1 MVDFFIRRPIFATVC
16 ALLIVLAGAVCI
28 PSLPISLYPQLAP
41 PQVVV
46 TSNYIGANSKD
57 VESAVTIILEQ
68 AINGVEGMRY
78 MSSTSSN
85 DGTSSITVT
94 FQTGY
99 SLDIAAVD
107 VQNRV
112 ASAQGRLPAVVNNTG
127 ITITK
132 ANSNFVFAAGF
143 ISPDH
148 SLSQAFISN
157 YLDVYVSDALKR
169 VPGVG
174 AVIIFGERKYAMRIW
189 LDPNRLAARG
199 LTALDVT
206 NALAEQNIEV
216 PAGQLGQQPSDP
228 SQQFQ
233 MAVRVVGRLSD
244 PREFENIILKNS
256 ADASGIVLLK
266 DVGRAEIGAENYST
280 DLKFSG
286 GDAVGIGV
294 QQLSNANALDVDKK
308 CRAVLAELQKS
319 FPPGMQG
326 IIAVDTTIV
335 IGDSIREVV
344 QTIGE
349 AVVIVIIVIFLFLQD
364 WRATI
369 IPAVTIPVSLIGT
382 FAFIK
387 IFGFSINSLTL
398 FGITL
403 ATGLVVDD
411 AIVVIENVQRHIEK
425 ERCDAHR
432 ATSEAMAEVTSAV
445 IATSLVLISVFIP
458 VSFFPGTTG
467 ILYKQF
473 SLTNDFSIAISAFNA
488 LTLSPALAAIL
499 LRAEQKKTGI
509 MGFFLNP
516 IERFIQWLIRTYAK
530 VVTFVVRI
538 RFAMLA
544 LFFAGLAATVY
555 MYNHVPTAF
564 IPQEDQSYFLIIVQ
578 TPPGASLSYTSDFA
592 DKVADVVRKND
603 GVFGTFSVM
612 GFSLAGGS
620 SPNAGLIFAPLK
632 PIDERTKMGPQYS
645 AHNIVGDVGPK
656 LFGVPGGIAFAAE
669 PPAIAG
675 IGTVGGFQFI
685 LQDGGRNTFGDI
697 DRIAHTI
704 VGQSRAPGS
713 GLTGMNTTFTANDPQ
728 VLVTIDREKAK
739 AIGVPFSQITAAMGT
754 FMGST
759 YVNDF
764 DFNNR
769 SYRAYVQA
777 DQQFRTTSK
786 DLRQYYV
793 RSDSGQMIPLDNLA
807 SLTETS
813 GPQVI
818 NHYNLFRSAEID
830 GSPGP
835 GLSSG
840 QGLERMQ
847 QLFEKNKL
855 QGMMYTWTGLALEE
869 VESAGKAIIIFG
881 LGLLVVYL
889 TLSAQ
894 YESFAL
900 PFIIL
905 LAVPMA
911 VLGALLLVSARGL
924 VDDVYVQIGLVMLI
938 GLSAK
943 NSILI
948 VEFAEQLLEQGRT
961 IIEAAIEAAELRLRP
976 ILMTSIAFILGV
988 GPLYVAKGAGAPRP
1002 PLRRHRDRRRN
1013 GTLHSPQPHLHSRPL
1028 RHPQNN
1034 PRALLQQAKAT
1045 PSRLPRPRRRTR
1057 GRVRRPTPANAL
1069 ASTSQVVTP
1078 RCLNLSAADRAK
1090 VGAVP
1095 SVYVTTTKNRLS
1107 FPNAEAN
1114 HPPAPK
1120 LAPRRQRPRHRLP
1133 PHPPPL
1139 RLLRNRSPT
1148 STMRSHRHS
1157 PARPPPLRHHGP
1169 RFQPASP
1176 SPARPPILNPL
1187 MALGPRAW
1195 GLLRETLTRL
1205 LHATTD
1211 PARRQAAEAGLHS
1224 IAGARLHNPVHT
1236 PNYTDFY
1243 ASIHHATRVGKLF
1256 RPDNP
1261 LLPNYK
1267 HIPIGYHG
1275 RASSLITS
1283 GTPILR
1289 PYGPTR
1295 PNPTQP
1301 PPSARP
1307 NPSTTNWNWR
1317 FTSASPTPSASP
1329 SQSPKPPII
1338 SSASAS
1344 STTGPPATF
1353 SPGSTN
1359 RSAPSLAKNFAT
1371 STSPWITP
1379 MAAFEPFQTPLPVRP
1394 KADPKPLPIL
1404 KSQLKIRPPNS

>member
-1 MVDFFIRRPIFATVC
+1 LFVDFFIRRPIFATVC

-28 PSLPISLYPQLAP
+28 PTLPISLYPDLAP

-46 TSNYIGANSKD
+46 SSNYIGANSKD

-99 SLDIAAVD
+99 NLDIAAVD

-112 ASAQGRLPAVVNNTG
+112 ATVQGRLPATVNNTG
-127 ITITK
+127 ISITK
-132 ANSNFVFAAGF
+132 ANSNFVLAAGF

-174 AVIIFGERKYAMRIW
+174 AVVIFGERKYAMRLW

-206 NALAEQNIEV
+206 NALAEQNVEV
-216 PAGQLGQQPSDP
+216 PAGQLGQPPADP
-228 SQQFQ
+228 KQQFQ
-233 MAVRVVGRLSD
+233 MAVRVIGRFSD
-244 PREFENIILKNS
+244 PKQFENIVIKNNPT
-256 ADASGIVLLK
+256 AGGVVLLK
-266 DVGRAEIGAENYST
+266 DVGRAELGAETYST
-280 DLKFSG
+280 ALKYSG
-286 GDAVGIGV
+286 GDAIGVGV

-308 CRAVLAELQKS
+308 CRAVLAELQKN
-319 FPPGMQG
+319 FPPGMKG
-326 IIAVDTTIV
+326 IIAVDTLV
-335 IGDSIREVV
+335 IGESVHEVV
-344 QTIGE
+344 STIGE
-349 AVVIVIIVIFLFLQD
+349 AIIIVIIVIFLFLQD

-411 AIVVIENVQRHIEK
+411 AIVVIENVQRHLSGHSVIPERHELSEQDPYAPDTLASEK
-425 ERCDAHR
+425 GGSGMEQTSSDPHK
-432 ATSEAMAEVTSAV
+432 ATSIAMAEVTSAV

-473 SLTNDFSIAISAFNA
+473 SLTIAFSIAISAFNA

-499 LRAEQKKTGI
+499 LRPEQKKTGI
-509 MGFFLNP
+509 MGLLLNP
-516 IERFIQWLIRTYAK
+516 IEALIQWVIRTYAK
-530 VVTFVVRI
+530 MVTFVVRI
-538 RFAMLA
+538 RYVML
-544 LFFAGLAATVY
+544 LFFVGALAATAF
-555 MYNHVPTAF
+555 MYNF

-578 TPPGASLSYTSDFA
+578 TPPGASLSYTTEFA
-592 DKVADVVRKND
+592 DRVSAVVRKND

-620 SPNAGLIFAPLK
+620 SPNSGLIFAPLK
-632 PIDERTKMGPQYS
+632 PINDRTKMGAKFT
-645 AHNIVGDVGPK
+645 AHAIVSDVGPK

-669 PPAIAG
+669 PPAVAG
-675 IGTVGGFQFI
+675 LGTVGGFQFI
-685 LQDGGRNTFGDI
+685 LQDGGRNTFDDI
-697 DRIAHTI
+697 SRVAHTL
-704 VGQSRAPGS
+704 VAQGSAPGS
-713 GLTGMNTTFTANDPQ
+713 GLTAMNTQFTSNDPQ
-728 VLVTIDREKAK
+728 LQVTIDRQKAET
-739 AIGVPFSQITAAMGT
+739 IGVPFSQITAALGT
-754 FMGST
+754 FMGSS

-764 DFNNR
+764 NFNNR
-769 SYRAYVQA
+769 SYRVYVQA
-777 DQQFRTTSK
+777 DQQFRRNSQ

-793 RSDSGQMIPLDNLA
+793 RSNTGQMIPLDNLA
-807 SLTETS
+807 TVTQTS

-830 GSPGP
+830 GSPAP

-840 QGLERMQ
+840 QGDDAMVK
-847 QLFEKNKL
+847 LFEKNKL
-855 QGMMYTWTGLALEE
+855 QGMTYSWTGLALEE

-911 VLGALLLVSARGL
+911 ILGALSLVSLRGL

-948 VEFAEQLLEQGRT
+948 VEFAEQLLAQGRT

-988 GPLYVAKGAGAPRP
+988 MPLYFATGAGAYG
-1002 PLRRHRDRRRN
+1002 RHSV
-1013 GTLHSPQPHLHSRPL
+1013 GTAIVGGMVL
-1028 RHPQNN
+1028 
-1034 PRALLQQAKAT
+1034 
-1045 PSRLPRPRRRTR
+1045 
-1057 GRVRRPTPANAL
+1057 
-1069 ASTSQVVTP
+1069 STL
-1078 RCLNLSAADRAK
+1078 LNLFFIPVLYVILKTILVRFSGQKTSAATSREL
-1090 VGAVP
+1090 P
-1095 SVYVTTTKNRLS
+1095 S
-1107 FPNAEAN
+1107 
-1114 HPPAPK
+1114 H
-1120 LAPRRQRPRHRLP
+1120 
-1133 PHPPPL
+1133 
-1139 RLLRNRSPT
+1139 
-1148 STMRSHRHS
+1148 
-1157 PARPPPLRHHGP
+1157 
-1169 RFQPASP
+1169 
-1176 SPARPPILNPL
+1176 
-1187 MALGPRAW
+1187 
-1195 GLLRETLTRL
+1195 
-1205 LHATTD
+1205 
-1211 PARRQAAEAGLHS
+1211 
-1224 IAGARLHNPVHT
+1224 
-1236 PNYTDFY
+1236 
-1243 ASIHHATRVGKLF
+1243 
-1256 RPDNP
+1256 
-1261 LLPNYK
+1261 
-1267 HIPIGYHG
+1267 
-1275 RASSLITS
+1275 
-1283 GTPILR
+1283 
-1289 PYGPTR
+1289 
-1295 PNPTQP
+1295 
-1301 PPSARP
+1301 
-1307 NPSTTNWNWR
+1307 
-1317 FTSASPTPSASP
+1317 
-1329 SQSPKPPII
+1329 
-1338 SSASAS
+1338 
-1344 STTGPPATF
+1344 
-1353 SPGSTN
+1353 
-1359 RSAPSLAKNFAT
+1359 
-1371 STSPWITP
+1371 
-1379 MAAFEPFQTPLPVRP
+1379 
-1394 KADPKPLPIL
+1394 
-1404 KSQLKIRPPNS
+1404 